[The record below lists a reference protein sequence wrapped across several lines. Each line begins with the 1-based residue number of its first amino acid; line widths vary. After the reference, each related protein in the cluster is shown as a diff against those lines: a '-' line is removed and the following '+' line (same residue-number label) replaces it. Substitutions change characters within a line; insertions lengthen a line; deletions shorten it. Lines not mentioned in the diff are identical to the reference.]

1 MEFKCARI
9 KSEKC
14 IVNVRLKVKVRMFL
28 FNGQLTSKPSSL
40 LQICSVPFDSVLT
53 SLFFISSLVLI
64 FLF

>member
-40 LQICSVPFDSVLT
+40 LQCSVPFDSVLT